1 MRPAVRT
8 SRWAAAAVGAVLLAQ
23 LGGIAHLAF
32 TAHVRCEHG
41 ELVEAHRIA
50 PLPPLPA
57 AREDGLWEGEP
68 AVVDGDHQH
77 CLAQLHTRAQLM
89 VRAPALQLS
98 GPGKGSAIAPA
109 HQVGA
114 ARNDRYRLVPK
125 QSPPPV

>member
-8 SRWAAAAVGAVLLAQ
+8 SRWAAAAAGAVLLAQ
-23 LGGIAHLAF
+23 LSGIAHVAF

-50 PLPPLPA
+50 PLPPPAA

-68 AVVDGDHQH
+68 AALDGDHRH

-89 VRAPALQLS
+89 ARAPALQLS
-98 GPGKGSAIAPA
+98 GSGEGSAVAPA
-109 HQVGA
+109 HRIVA
-114 ARNDRYRLVPK
+114 TRNDRYRLVPK
-125 QSPPPV
+125 QSPPV